1 MTGIPDLGIR
11 VDIMGR
17 VLDPL
22 LCVFLADIQSVGRG
36 ACMHVCV
43 WYPELT
49 CISNGVSKTDIVV
62 GKVQCVCVCVDRW
75 RGHSR
80 CRAPLTTG
88 VDIYPKVLPSA
99 YCVLLAGPL
108 PLQGALNHLGRYLPQ
123 GPTICILCASGGA
136 TPFAGRP

>member
-1 MTGIPDLGIR
+1 MLGGNLGSLLYGDVSVMEKLNHHFCLRTLNIICKKYELSYDSVARLQMTGIPDLGIR

-22 LCVFLADIQSVGRG
+22 LCVFLADIQSVRIG

-43 WYPELT
+43 WYTELT

-62 GKVQCVCVCVDRW
+62 GKVQCVCVDRW

-80 CRAPLTTG
+80 SR
-88 VDIYPKVLPSA
+88 
-99 YCVLLAGPL
+99 
-108 PLQGALNHLGRYLPQ
+108 
-123 GPTICILCASGGA
+123 
-136 TPFAGRP
+136 RP

>member
-22 LCVFLADIQSVGRG
+22 LCVFLADIQSVGIG

-43 WYPELT
+43 WYTELT

-108 PLQGALNHLGRYLPQ
+108 PLQGALNHWGRYLPQ
-123 GPTICILCASGGA
+123 GPTICMLYASGWA

>member
-1 MTGIPDLGIR
+1 MTSIPDLGIR

-22 LCVFLADIQSVGRG
+22 LCVFLADIQSVDTG

-43 WYPELT
+43 WYTELT

-75 RGHSR
+75 RGHS
-80 CRAPLTTG
+80 CCQAPLTTG

-108 PLQGALNHLGRYLPQ
+108 PLQGALNHWG
-123 GPTICILCASGGA
+123 
-136 TPFAGRP
+136 

>member
-17 VLDPL
+17 VLDPFL
-22 LCVFLADIQSVGRG
+22 FVFLADIQSVGIG

-43 WYPELT
+43 WYTELT

-62 GKVQCVCVCVDRW
+62 SKVQYVCVCVDRW

-99 YCVLLAGPL
+99 YCVLLAGPF
-108 PLQGALNHLGRYLPQ
+108 PLQGALNHWGRYLPQ

>member
-17 VLDPL
+17 VLDSL
-22 LCVFLADIQSVGRG
+22 LCVFLADIHSVGIG

-43 WYPELT
+43 WYTELT
-49 CISNGVSKTDIVV
+49 CISNGVSKIDIVV

-99 YCVLLAGPL
+99 YCVLLAGQL
-108 PLQGALNHLGRYLPQ
+108 PLQGALNH
-123 GPTICILCASGGA
+123 
-136 TPFAGRP
+136 